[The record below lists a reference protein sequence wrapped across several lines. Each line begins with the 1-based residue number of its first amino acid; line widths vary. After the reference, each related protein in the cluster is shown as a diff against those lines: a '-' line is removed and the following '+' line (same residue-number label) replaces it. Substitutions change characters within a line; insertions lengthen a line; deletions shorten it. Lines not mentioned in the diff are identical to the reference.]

1 MGVELVEGI
10 GYEPYEARK
19 LYVSTIVVKKYIVA
33 LVPNNIKYGAWDNVK
48 LYVLK
53 DKSLTQ
59 QYRSNMSKPLNK
71 QIMANI

>member
-1 MGVELVEGI
+1 MGQKVYSCLQDTMNKRFAGQHKI
-10 GYEPYEARK
+10 D
-19 LYVSTIVVKKYIVA
+19 I